1 MNKPIMKT
9 LFGLLTAICFFGV
22 LFFGSAIDSMSNLPL
37 VLVAVCMVGMVIFG
51 IPAGAFR
58 QD

>member
-9 LFGLLTAICFFGV
+9 IFGILTAICFFGI
-22 LFFGSAIDSMSNLPL
+22 LFWGSAIDSMSNVP
-37 VLVAVCMVGMVIFG
+37 LVAVVVSMVGMVIFG

-58 QD
+58 QE